1 MPLIPFHAS
10 WGNLKVE
17 LQPER
22 LARNVGVHA
31 LACPPAQQH
40 QVPGLKILTILAWG
54 CAASSLAAANLVRLD
69 TVGYLPALPK
79 VASIATN
86 CTNFQVI
93 RAGDGKIIFNGST
106 TGPKLNAD
114 TGENLFA
121 ADFSA
126 CREPGIFQL
135 VIPGVGRSPSFEIG
149 DSTFTEAYRTTM
161 LGMYL
166 WRCGTAISAT
176 YAGKTFAHAAC
187 HTNDAWL
194 DFVGG
199 GHVAHP
205 SNGGWHDAGD
215 YNKYVVNAGVSVGV
229 MLRAWEDFGGAL
241 EKVKLQLPPSRDGL
255 PDFLR
260 EVKWE
265 LDWLLT
271 MQAPDGSVY
280 HKVSTVQF
288 GAFILPEAETAPRYF
303 VPWGSAATAD
313 FVAMLAMAARDFK
326 KYDPAFATQC
336 LQAAQKSYRF
346 LAANP
351 LNHPADQSEFSTGTY
366 AVRDRDARL
375 WAAAEL
381 WETTG
386 DAEYLRDFEP
396 LANRLGGQIDVSWD
410 YGNVKNLGELTYL
423 FSNRSG
429 RNTNL
434 LAMLQSN
441 LVSTADS
448 IVATAAAHG
457 YARPLGTEYSWG
469 GNGTVARLAVV
480 LHAAEKISSKPAYR
494 ATALDAVHYLLGR
507 NSFGRSFVTGIGFE
521 PPLHPHDRFSA
532 ALNLD
537 VPCPGRLVGG
547 PQPKANDWQDLQRDY
562 TRNEIAINW
571 NAALIYALAEFVPE
585 LPAK

>member
-1 MPLIPFHAS
+1 MKRI
-10 WGNLKVE
+10 
-17 LQPER
+17 LQKI
-22 LARNVGVHA
+22 LGA
-31 LACPPAQQH
+31 LA
-40 QVPGLKILTILAWG
+40 LS
-54 CAASSLAAANLVRLD
+54 AALPTLAAINPIRLD
-69 TVGYLPALPK
+69 TVGYLPELPK
-79 VASIATN
+79 VASIAAS
-86 CTNFQVI
+86 CTNFQII
-93 RAGDGKIIFNGST
+93 RASDRKIIFSGQAR
-106 TGPKLNAD
+106 GPITNAD
-114 TGENLFA
+114 TGENLFL

-135 VIPGVGRSPSFEIG
+135 EVSGVGRSPTFEIG
-149 DSTFTEAYRTTM
+149 NRAFTEAYRTTM

-166 WRCGTAISAT
+166 WRCGTAVSAT
-176 YAGKTFAHAAC
+176 FDGKTFAHAAC
-187 HTNDAWL
+187 HTNDARL

-199 GHVAHP
+199 TGARNA
-205 SNGGWHDAGD
+205 NGGWHDAGD

-229 MLRAWEDFGGAL
+229 LLRAWEDFGGAL
-241 EKVKLQLPPSRDGL
+241 AKVKLQLPPDHSGL

-280 HKVSTVQF
+280 HKISTVRF
-288 GAFILPEAETAPRYF
+288 GAFIFPEAETAPRYF

-313 FVAMLAMAARDFK
+313 FAAMMAMAARDFQK
-326 KYDPAFATQC
+326 FDPGFASQC
-336 LQAAQKSYRF
+336 LAAAQKSYQF
-346 LAANP
+346 LLKNP

-386 DAEYLRDFEP
+386 DADCLRDFEQR
-396 LANRLGGQIDVSWD
+396 ANWAGGQFDVSWD

-423 FSNRSG
+423 FSTRNG
-429 RNTNL
+429 RDTNL
-434 LAMLQSN
+434 VATVQRN
-441 LVSTADS
+441 LIATADGM
-448 IVATAAAHG
+448 VATAAAHG
-457 YARPLGTEYSWG
+457 YARPLGDRYSWG

-480 LHAAEKISSKPAYR
+480 LHAAEKISPQSAYR

-532 ALNLD
+532 ALNLG

-547 PQPKANDWQDLQRDY
+547 PQPHANDWQDLERDY

-571 NAALIYALAEFVPE
+571 NTALIYALAEF
-585 LPAK
+585 LPAKTAANQK

>member
-1 MPLIPFHAS
+1 MQDSIIL
-10 WGNLKVE
+10 
-17 LQPER
+17 ER
-22 LARNVGVHA
+22 RS
-31 LACPPAQQH
+31 
-40 QVPGLKILTILAWG
+40 LKIVLA
-54 CAASSLAAANLVRLD
+54 SLALVGAVSTLAATHPIRLD
-69 TVGYLPALPK
+69 TVGYLPELPK
-79 VASIATN
+79 VASIAGS

-93 RAGDGKIIFNGST
+93 RASDGQIVFSGQTS
-106 TGPKLNAD
+106 GPKLNAD

-135 VIPGVGRSPSFEIG
+135 DVPGVGRSPSFEIG
-149 DSTFTEAYRTTM
+149 VNAFTEAYRTTM

-166 WRCGTAISAT
+166 WRCGTAVSAT
-176 YAGKTFAHAAC
+176 FNGKTFAHAAC

-194 DFVGG
+194 DFAGG
-199 GHVAHP
+199 GHTNRP

-241 EKVKLQLPPSRDGL
+241 GKIKLQMPPGGDGL

-280 HKVSTVQF
+280 HKVSTRDF

-303 VPWGSAATAD
+303 VPWSSAATAD
-313 FVAMLAMAARDFK
+313 FVAMTAMAARNFQK
-326 KYDPAFATQC
+326 FDPVFAGQC

-346 LAANP
+346 LVANP
-351 LNHPADQSEFSTGTY
+351 ENQPADQNGFSTGTY

-381 WETTG
+381 WETAG
-386 DAEYLRDFEP
+386 DAECLCDFEQR
-396 LANRLGGQIDVSWD
+396 ASRAGGQIDASWD

-423 FSNRSG
+423 FSTRSG
-429 RNTNL
+429 RDPNL
-434 LAMLQSN
+434 LATLRSN
-441 LVSTADS
+441 LLATADA

-457 YARPLGTEYSWG
+457 YARPLGEKYSWG
-469 GNGTVARLAVV
+469 GNGTVARQAVV
-480 LHAAEKISSKPAYR
+480 LHAAEKISAKPAYR

-507 NSFGRSFVTGIGFE
+507 NSSGRSFVTGLGFE

-532 ALNLD
+532 ALNLE

-547 PQPKANDWQDLQRDY
+547 PQPGAADWQDLQRDY

-571 NAALIYALAEFVPE
+571 NTALIYALAEFVPE
-585 LPAK
+585 KHPKTLAGNQGDTVR